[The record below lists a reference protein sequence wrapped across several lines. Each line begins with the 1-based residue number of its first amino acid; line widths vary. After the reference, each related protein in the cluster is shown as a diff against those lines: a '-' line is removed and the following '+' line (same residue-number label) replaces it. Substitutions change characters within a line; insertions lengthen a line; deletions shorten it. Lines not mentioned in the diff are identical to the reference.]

1 MQQTYK
7 VTNQSNDCLDQ
18 CTFHRGRHNV
28 YVCKQLDG
36 SVILDIQCTQ
46 VWRGEENI

>member
-1 MQQTYK
+1 MMQQTYK
-7 VTNQSNDCLDQ
+7 VTNQSNDENQSNDCLDQ

-36 SVILDIQCTQ
+36 SKILDIQCTQ
-46 VWRGEENI
+46 V